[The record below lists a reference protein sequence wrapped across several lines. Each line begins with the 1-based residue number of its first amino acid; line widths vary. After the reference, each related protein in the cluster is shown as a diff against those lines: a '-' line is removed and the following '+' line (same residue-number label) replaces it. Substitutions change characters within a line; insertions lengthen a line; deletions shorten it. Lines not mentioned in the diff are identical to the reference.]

1 MTVMTPEGKEPNHR
15 VVVAALSGGP
25 DSVYL
30 LLGKLAREKGTRVV
44 VGHVNYATRG
54 KDSLKDQVLV
64 ENICNIYGYKTYILV
79 MDSGKSPGGRAGIQ
93 GRFPAGFEKKARE
106 IRYRFLKDL
115 SKKVGAGAIALAHT
129 ADDQIE
135 TILMRVFE
143 GAGIG
148 GLKGIPRKTADGIV
162 RPILD
167 VWKEDIL
174 EYLNKRKIPYR
185 IDRSNFDAR
194 FERNW
199 VRDILLPLL
208 VNRYG
213 KAVKKRVFALGE
225 RFRELDDYL
234 EDEAGGWIRRNVKM
248 SPGRIP
254 HVGVD
259 QWTQIE
265 DKSNDKGPGPKNK
278 GTVAFRR
285 KTFSALPSVLRVKIL
300 QRICF
305 DRLGVAPN
313 ERLLMA
319 MDGNVINGGPSARV
333 NAGKG
338 WKLAN
343 RYEEA
348 FFIPGERGKD
358 RKSAGSARG
367 RKSTGEEIISRG
379 GSSLSPILLSTP
391 REYEIPLGQQGRI
404 VTIDWEVSGKSTP
417 AQAKRLAGKGDAEVF
432 DAAGLTLPMTVRPL
446 RAGDRIRPF
455 GWDTGRNARYGE
467 KKVKEILIDRKIPRN
482 DRWGRLVVCDAN
494 GAILWIP
501 GVLRSA
507 HAPVTP
513 ETRKTAILR
522 IRAAE

>member
-1 MTVMTPEGKEPNHR
+1 MTPEGIVPKDR
-15 VVVAALSGGP
+15 VVVAAVSGGP

-30 LLGKLAREKGTRVV
+30 LLCHLVREKGTRVV
-44 VGHVNYATRG
+44 VGHVNYGTRETDSAKDQKMVEDIGRIYRYKTIIHTSEKVSTATGSRGASGIRG
-54 KDSLKDQVLV
+54 K
-64 ENICNIYGYKTYILV
+64 
-79 MDSGKSPGGRAGIQ
+79 
-93 GRFPAGFEKKARE
+93 FPAGFEVKARE
-106 IRYRFLKDL
+106 IRHRFLKDL
-115 SKKVGAGAIALAHT
+115 SEKEGASAIALGHT
-129 ADDQIE
+129 ADDQVE

-148 GLKGIPRKTADGIV
+148 GLKGIPHETEDGIV

-174 EYLNKRKIPYR
+174 RFLKKRKIPYR
-185 IDRSNFDAR
+185 IDRSNIDTR

-199 VRDILLPLL
+199 VRHVVVPLL
-208 VNRYG
+208 EKRYG
-213 KAVKKRVFALGE
+213 KSVKKRIFTLGE

-234 EDEAGGWIRRNVKM
+234 EGEARRWIRRNVKS
-248 SPGRIP
+248 SPGRMRP
-254 HVGVD
+254 D
-259 QWTQIE
+259 
-265 DKSNDKGPGPKNK
+265 DKGGF
-278 GTVAFRR
+278 VFRR

-313 ERLLMA
+313 ERLLNA
-319 MDGNVINGGPSARV
+319 MDGNVSAGGPSARV

-348 FFIPGERGKD
+348 LFEPIGPKGGCI
-358 RKSAGSARG
+358 
-367 RKSTGEEIISRG
+367 EIVRESR
-379 GSSLSPILLSTP
+379 SK
-391 REYEIPLGQQGRI
+391 
-404 VTIDWEVSGKSTP
+404 VTP
-417 AQAKRLAGKGDAEVF
+417 AQAKRLAANGDAEVF
-432 DAAGLTLPMTVRPL
+432 DAGALRLPLAVTPL

-455 GWDTGRNARYGE
+455 GQEGE
-467 KKVKEILIDRKIPRN
+467 KKVKEILIDRKVPR
-482 DRWGRLVVCDAN
+482 DERWGRPVVRDAE

-513 ETRKTAILR
+513 ATRKAALLR
-522 IRAAE
+522 IRSAE

>member
-1 MTVMTPEGKEPNHR
+1 MTVMPPEGNERNDR
-15 VVVAALSGGP
+15 VVVAAVSGGP

-30 LLGKLAREKGTRVV
+30 LLGKLAREKGTRIV

-54 KDSLKDQVLV
+54 KDSAKDQASV
-64 ENICNIYGYKTYILV
+64 ENIGKEHGYKTDILV
-79 MDSGKSPGGRAGIQ
+79 IDAGKPPGGRTGTQ

-106 IRYRFLKDL
+106 IRYRFLKSL
-115 SKKVGAGAIALAHT
+115 SAKVGADAIALAHT
-129 ADDQIE
+129 ADDQVE
-135 TILMRVFE
+135 TVLMRVFE

-148 GLKGIPRKTADGIV
+148 GLKGIPRETADGIV

-174 EYLNKRKIPYR
+174 DYLKKRKIPYR
-185 IDRSNFDAR
+185 TDRSNADTR

-199 VRDILLPLL
+199 VRNVLIPLL
-208 VNRYG
+208 VKRYG
-213 KAVKKRVFALGE
+213 KSVKQRIFTLGE

-234 EDEAGGWIRRNVKM
+234 EAEAGGWIRRNVKM
-248 SPGRIP
+248 SPERMCTVEGS
-254 HVGVD
+254 G
-259 QWTQIE
+259 QE
-265 DKSNDKGPGPKNK
+265 KKGA
-278 GTVAFRR
+278 VVFRR

-313 ERLLMA
+313 ERLLKA
-319 MDGNVINGGPSARV
+319 MDGNVSGGGPSARV

-343 RYEEA
+343 RYESALFVPIGPKGGGTEIVWEA
-348 FFIPGERGKD
+348 R
-358 RKSAGSARG
+358 RK
-367 RKSTGEEIISRG
+367 I
-379 GSSLSPILLSTP
+379 
-391 REYEIPLGQQGRI
+391 
-404 VTIDWEVSGKSTP
+404 TP
-417 AQAKRLAGKGDAEVF
+417 AQAKRLAANGDAEVF
-432 DAAGLTLPMTVRPL
+432 DAAGLTLPLTVRPL

-455 GWDTGRNARYGE
+455 GRGAGGNAREGE
-467 KKVKEILIDRKIPRN
+467 KKVKEILIDRKIPREE
-482 DRWGRLVVCDAN
+482 RWGRPVVCDAE

-513 ETRKTAILR
+513 ETRKTALLR
-522 IRAAE
+522 IRSAK